1 MSIPGYRPKLIAT
14 DLDGTIVPH
23 DGPVS
28 ERTIKVF
35 RKAHEMGV
43 EIFYVTGRPPR
54 WMEHVKNDFGVGNA
68 ICANGAILYDLMNQ
82 EIIEQWLLA
91 PDTQLEIVRRL
102 REAIPGSHFAIEF
115 GEYFYREKLYN
126 TKWDAGI
133 DNVGVDLI
141 EERITEPAFKLMVR
155 CPNYDFTSD
164 EMLIRAKESVG
175 DICNP
180 THSNPNESHLEI
192 SAIGVSKG
200 QTLAKIAERAGIAQE
215 DVVSFGDNPN
225 DFSMLEWAG
234 RSWAMSDGHPGC
246 RNYANFVADP
256 HHHDGVAIIIEELLE
271 LPARPF
277 VG

>member
-14 DLDGTIVPH
+14 DLDGTVVPL
-23 DGPVS
+23 DRPVS
-28 ERTIKVF
+28 VRTINAF

-54 WMEHVKNDFGVGNA
+54 WMDNVREDFGVGNA
-68 ICANGAILYDLMNQ
+68 ICANGAILFDLMNLK
-82 EIIEQWLLA
+82 IVEQWLLQV
-91 PDTQLEIVRRL
+91 DTQKEIARRL
-102 REAIPGSHFAIEF
+102 REAIPGSHFAIEHGNDF
-115 GEYFYREKLYN
+115 HREKLYN

-141 EERITEPAFKLMVR
+141 EEKITEPAFKMMVR
-155 CPNYDFTSD
+155 CPDYQFTSD
-164 EMLIRAKESVG
+164 EMLQRAISAVG

-180 THSNPNESHLEI
+180 THSNPAESHLEI
-192 SAIGVSKG
+192 SALGVSKG
-200 QTLAKIAERAGIAQE
+200 ETLAKIATRAGIAQE

-225 DFSMLEWAG
+225 DFTMLDWAG
-234 RSWAMSDGHPGC
+234 RSWAMADGHPDC
-246 RNYANFVADP
+246 QKYANFVADP
-256 HHHDGVAIIIEELLE
+256 HHHDGVAIIIEQLLE